1 MTGKGWSKRGY
12 GCAVS
17 GEICLAVSARY
28 HVAEHRLC
36 VDQAWAG
43 KLSDRAF
50 VSDLAKA
57 LGRKPFW
64 VPLSFASESERGD
77 IKICAID
84 DADGK
89 LRGSQ
94 LAQAMVTQMQAVE
107 ANKTG
112 DYIRTLTRFT
122 LETKKTHILGASV
135 PRAAVQ
141 KTSDQWASYGV
152 LNPCV
157 GSVRAAVA
165 NVFLALH
172 PAARAA
178 DVVHRLLAY
187 RSEDTDF
194 FCYLQN
200 RAFMDSGGSPCVSG
214 GGYESL
220 LDHLG
225 SWGGEFAKKYQLTR
239 NEHVCAY
246 VLSAESM
253 AAVAEEFS
261 EEALEFWT
269 VPWGT
274 TVTFKSDAVKETVLG
289 HCKQALPALGLALH
303 GV

>member
-1 MTGKGWSKRGY
+1 
-12 GCAVS
+12 
-17 GEICLAVSARY
+17 
-28 HVAEHRLC
+28 VAEHRLS
-36 VDQAWAG
+36 VDNAWAG
-43 KLSDRAF
+43 MLSDKGF
-50 VSDLAKA
+50 VSDLSAA

-89 LRGSQ
+89 LRGTS
-94 LAQAMVTQMQAVE
+94 LAQAVVSQMRAVE

-112 DYIRTLTRFT
+112 EYIRTQTRFT
-122 LETKKTHILGASV
+122 LDTKKTHIVGASV
-135 PRAAVQ
+135 PRAAVK
-141 KTSDQWASYGV
+141 KTSDQWSGYGV

-157 GSVRAAVA
+157 GSVRAGIV

-172 PAARAA
+172 PDARAA
-178 DVVHRLLAY
+178 GVVHRLLAY
-187 RSEDTDF
+187 RAEDTDF

-214 GGYESL
+214 GGYDSL

-225 SWGGEFAKKYQLTR
+225 AWGGEFAKKYQLTR
-239 NEHVCAY
+239 NERVCAY
-246 VLSAESM
+246 VLSAGTM
-253 AAVAEEFS
+253 TAGTEELS

-274 TVTFKSDAVKETVLG
+274 TVTFKSEAAKKTVLG
-289 HCKQALPALGLALH
+289 HCTQALPALGLALH